1 MMSNTKK
8 QDGAVLVGKIKGGF
22 APYPG
27 RALSG
32 YLVTTVSVPRLSGTK
47 DKLIVA
53 IPSSMI
59 DREKDYMD
67 QKVYVAG
74 VLRTENI
81 REKGM
86 KNGKSH
92 LYIYIRA
99 DEFSVLE
106 GWEDSQNAVDIEG
119 YLCRKPDFRITKS
132 GIHITDLWVAVNGD
146 ERMSSYVP
154 VICWNYTADAAKDL
168 EVGDFVSLSGRL
180 QSRTYPK
187 EIDGVKV
194 DKTAYELSVGKMA
207 YKKHSVVLALSRERK
222 AHLLAYY
229 GGDMD
234 AIAKDVEK
242 YGADALNAGF
252 DIFDWGGTGVLG
264 IRRVCE
270 AIGSDADAVG
280 LAEAAGYKFIPE
292 GEIPPELLLEGNY
305 WIDTEE
311 NRRKIRELFPDAE
324 RAVS

>member
-27 RALSG
+27 RSLSD
-32 YLVTTVSVPRLSGTK
+32 YLVTTVSVSRLSGTK

-81 REKGM
+81 RDKGM
-86 KNGKSH
+86 KKGKSH
-92 LYIYIRA
+92 LYVYIRA

-106 GWEDSQNAVDIEG
+106 GWEDSQNAIDIEG
-119 YLCRKPDFRITKS
+119 NLCRKPDFRITKS
-132 GIHITDLWVAVNGD
+132 GIHITELRVAVNGG
-146 ERMSSYVP
+146 ERMASYVP
-154 VICWNYTADAAKDL
+154 VICWNQTADAAKDL

-194 DKTAYELSVGKMA
+194 EKTAYELSAGRLV
-207 YKKHSVVLALSRERK
+207 YKKHSIILALDKERK
-222 AHLLAYY
+222 AQLLAYY
-229 GGDMD
+229 DGDMD
-234 AIAKDVEK
+234 AIANDVEQ
-242 YGADALNAGF
+242 YGADALNAGY

-264 IRRVCE
+264 VHCVCE
-270 AIGSDADAVG
+270 ALGSDADAAG
-280 LAEAAGYKFIPE
+280 LAEADGYKFIPE
-292 GEIPPELLLEGNY
+292 GEIPAELLVEGSY

-311 NRRKIRELFPDAE
+311 NRHKISELFPDAG
-324 RAVS
+324 RVAS